1 MKGSHLQTFRLSKGW
16 HVNQLASAMGMEPEK
31 IRIAENQDST
41 LSIKEMSILVNLLS
55 EIQSTMHISERVRF
69 FLEKHELTRNEMG
82 ILIDVTKT
90 TVHRMLAGG
99 PVGAELISAF
109 MKLELM
115 SKPDLAH
122 LLATKKETWVVP
134 TKKTWNDKLRKRREA
149 NILASKQ
156 DNPQVA
162 TSEVSHFLPDDHLK
176 EDRRLL
182 HPFERKI
189 HKGGGPYARDLM
201 LACGWTKSYFALMVG
216 TAPSMLARWFSGNG
230 TPNRNQKDK
239 MVTIGRWVSDHQKRP
254 THQQISEI
262 MTEFKIAH
270 FDADLERKEAENHHT
285 LNQAEKEPVVKTDSF
300 TDNYVNTDMVYREI
314 MTTNKQ
320 INSLKTIVVTSVTLH
335 IIGVLITLFSTGAF
349 RIAP

>member
-1 MKGSHLQTFRLSKGW
+1 
-16 HVNQLASAMGMEPEK
+16 MGMEPGK

-41 LSIKEMSILVNLLS
+41 LSEREMSRLVNLLS

-69 FLEKHELTRNEMG
+69 FLEKHELTRHEMG

-99 PVGAELISAF
+99 SVGAELISDF
-109 MKLELM
+109 MKMELM

-122 LLATKKETWVVP
+122 LLATKKETWVEP
-134 TKKTWNDKLRKRREA
+134 TKKTWNEKLRKRREA

-156 DNPQVA
+156 DNPQVNM
-162 TSEVSHFLPDDHLK
+162 SEASPKD
-176 EDRRLL
+176 DRRLL

-216 TAPSMLARWFSGNG
+216 TAPSMLAKWFSGNG
-230 TPNRNQKDK
+230 TPNRTQKDK
-239 MVTIGRWVSDHQKRP
+239 MVTIGRWVSTHQKRP

-262 MTEFKIAH
+262 MTEYKLSH
-270 FDADLERKEAENHHT
+270 PWVNDLKRKEADNHST
-285 LNQAEKEPVVKTDSF
+285 LNQSEQEPVVKTDSF

-314 MTTNKQ
+314 MTANKQ

-335 IIGVLITLFSTGAF
+335 IIGWPIVLITLFSTGVF